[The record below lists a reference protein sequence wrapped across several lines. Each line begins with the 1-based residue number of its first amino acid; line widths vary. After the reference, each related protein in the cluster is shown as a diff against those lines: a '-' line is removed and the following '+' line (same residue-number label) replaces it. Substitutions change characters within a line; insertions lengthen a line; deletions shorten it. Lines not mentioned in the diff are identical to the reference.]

1 MQFVLVFIDKFITLC
16 KPYVHYEFFDDGV
29 DRGYAVREC
38 CKRIIEISND
48 REKLREARQESNKLR
63 QRIVGTKG
71 GMSGGAFGE
80 HFKVDEEA
88 FYKNEKRRPQKK
100 IKAPDGYQK
109 SPEKGSGHNEY
120 NPPKERKELTLA
132 EKLGLKEGHEEDKE
146 HVKKRTK
153 EDQKEVEEV
162 KKILAHPGE
171 NMANFLGD
179 DIDIFAVEQNES
191 PVQKPNTNTNSNNQP
206 DLFDFTSGPDNQPQ
220 TNVSQTNQVNNMDLD
235 GFRFENQNSY
245 GGNNM
250 QNNNMC
256 MAVNQNNNTLIN
268 QEMVNQNMNPGMG
281 NQNMNMGT
289 GNQNMN
295 MEMGYGMGNIM
306 NDPFGQISLNTQGAD
321 QQNQM
326 NVVQTNNLT
335 DKQKEEK
342 KKEDAFKDLEN
353 FL

>member
-16 KPYVHYEFFDDGV
+16 KPYVHYEFIDDGV

-71 GMSGGAFGE
+71 GTSGQAFGE

-100 IKAPDGYQK
+100 TKSPDGYQK
-109 SPEKGSGHNEY
+109 SPEKGDRNEF
-120 NPPKERKELTLA
+120 NPPKQRKELTLA

-162 KKILAHPGE
+162 KKILAQPGE

-179 DIDIFAVEQNES
+179 DIDIFAVEQPES
-191 PVQKPNTNTNSNNQP
+191 PTNTN
-206 DLFDFTSGPDNQPQ
+206 
-220 TNVSQTNQVNNMDLD
+220 
-235 GFRFENQNSY
+235 
-245 GGNNM
+245 
-250 QNNNMC
+250 
-256 MAVNQNNNTLIN
+256 
-268 QEMVNQNMNPGMG
+268 
-281 NQNMNMGT
+281 
-289 GNQNMN
+289 
-295 MEMGYGMGNIM
+295 
-306 NDPFGQISLNTQGAD
+306 
-321 QQNQM
+321 
-326 NVVQTNNLT
+326 
-335 DKQKEEK
+335 
-342 KKEDAFKDLEN
+342 
-353 FL
+353 